1 MESQSRSS
9 TSILMI
15 ASILAVS
22 VVATQNVLADDVH
35 ENIRVTPGHTISPAE
50 ERIMARSAAHVL
62 RYIADAR
69 SAIAANDIAKARSDL
84 QQALNL
90 IDILKLQ
97 QPTAKVRDHIWVARK
112 HLDYESTEEVA
123 ADLVPIEA
131 ELTEIEDFVPVEKAR
146 KHIRSAGAYLKKG
159 DKAGAKK
166 ELEAADAALIY
177 TEVDLP
183 LSNTER
189 QIIAA
194 QKALDNRQPA
204 KADKALKQAEDGVQ
218 ILSVAITAPI
228 TKARDSIWQASKD
241 FAARDYAAAQ
251 ADLAEASAWLDK
263 AAQSTDKTTREEAM
277 KLKHSLEGLK
287 RQMNMT
293 AQGAGAGLSRLW
305 QRSQALVERESEKA
319 SATWGKLHGESVAK
333 KALIEA
339 KLHLAYAKTAQFVQG
354 KSAEVSNELDQAQS
368 YLDKAAETSDKA
380 LKAKIHAMSDELN
393 QIKANLHDKSRNARA
408 RYDKLKADLRQTIR
422 DL

>member
-9 TSILMI
+9 ILILMI
-15 ASILAVS
+15 AIVMAVS
-22 VVATQNVLADDVH
+22 VVATENVLADDVQ
-35 ENIRVTPGHTISPAE
+35 ENISVIPGRTITPAE
-50 ERIMARSAAHVL
+50 ERSMARSAAHVL

-84 QQALNL
+84 LQALNL

-112 HLDYESTEEVA
+112 HLDYESTEEVT

-131 ELTEIEDFVPVEKAR
+131 DLIEIEDFVPVEKAR

-166 ELEAADAALIY
+166 ELKAADAALIY

-189 QIIAA
+189 QIIVA

-218 ILSVAITAPI
+218 ILSIALTAPI
-228 TKARDSIWQASKD
+228 TKARDSIWQASKA
-241 FAARDYAAAQ
+241 FAARNYAAAK
-251 ADLAEASAWLDK
+251 ADLAKASEWLDK
-263 AAQSTDKTTREEAM
+263 AAHSTDKTTREEAM
-277 KLKHSLEGLK
+277 KLKEDLVKLK
-287 RQMNMT
+287 MQMNMT

-319 SATWGKLHGESVAK
+319 SAAWGKLHGEIATK
-333 KALIEA
+333 EDLIEA
-339 KLHLAYAKTAQFVQG
+339 KLHLAYAQTAQFVKG
-354 KSAEVSNELDQAQS
+354 KSEEVRSELDKVQS
-368 YLDKAAETSDKA
+368 YLDKAVKTSDKA
-380 LKAKIHAMSDELN
+380 LKTKIHTMINELK
-393 QIKANLHDKSRNARA
+393 QIKANLHDKSRKALS
-408 RYDKLKADLRQTIR
+408 RYDKLKADIRQTIH